1 LQYDSLSIVGP
12 RVDNQDSLQ
21 IHKSEDIIFACIADG
36 VGGNAGG
43 SVASQL
49 AVKKLMEAFECNV
62 GLSLELFS
70 NIDSCLKQA
79 ALQDDTLHGMASTLS
94 ACVVAHG
101 RLMIGHCGDTRIML
115 LRKNGIRQLTPDH
128 SEVEKLIREGVLSK
142 KEAVTYPR
150 KNVLE
155 SALGA
160 SKELLFF
167 AGEVDVEVGDRILLT
182 SDGVHGVF
190 SKRELRDLSLQA
202 SSPTEFISLIARA
215 GLEARATDNATLIVI
230 DI

>member
-1 LQYDSLSIVGP
+1 MQYDSLSIVGP

-21 IHKSEDIIFACIADG
+21 IQKSEDITFACIADG

-49 AVKKLMEAFECNV
+49 SVKKLMEAFESNI
-62 GLSLELFS
+62 GLSLELFA

-94 ACVVAHG
+94 ACAVTNG
-101 RLMIGHCGDTRIML
+101 RLIIGHCGDSRIML
-115 LRKNGIRQLTPDH
+115 LRKNGIKQLTPDH
-128 SEVEKLIREGVLSK
+128 SEVEKLIREGILSR

-167 AGEVDVEVGDRILLT
+167 GGEVNLEVGDRILLT
-182 SDGVHGVF
+182 TDGVHGVF

-202 SSPTEFISLIARA
+202 STPAEFISLIVNA
-215 GLEARATDNATLIVI
+215 GLEARATDNASLIVI